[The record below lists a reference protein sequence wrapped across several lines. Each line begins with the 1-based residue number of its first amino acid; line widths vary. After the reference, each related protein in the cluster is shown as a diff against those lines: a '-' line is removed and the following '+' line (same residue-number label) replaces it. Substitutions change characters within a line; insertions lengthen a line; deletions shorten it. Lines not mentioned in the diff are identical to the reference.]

1 LPGDVRL
8 PVSRPPCPWSRRRSR
23 EAAGQRLGLGGVFP
37 TGTLLGCLATARS
50 EMLLAGPS
58 YTPGVRVRS
67 VQIGQLCSRKRQAPA
82 RRHLRGC
89 ESDGASL
96 GAQRGLGFHAISP
109 ALPSAL
115 PPAPVTWGASLPPAG
130 PRGPGCAV
138 RGPWRGCAGRSLG
151 EAESPATMEGRS
163 SAGQDAPESVSL
175 EIPHPGPGGS
185 KGCVPGQCPAVSLP
199 GAGCPPILG
208 LAAVSPPI

>member
-1 LPGDVRL
+1 MPLESEEKQGSCWAATGLGWGLPDRD
-8 PVSRPPCPWSRRRSR
+8 PARVSGHRKERDAVGRAELHAWSACQKRTNRPALLT
-23 EAAGQRLGLGGVFP
+23 EAAG
-37 TGTLLGCLATARS
+37 
-50 EMLLAGPS
+50 AG
-58 YTPGVRVRS
+58 
-67 VQIGQLCSRKRQAPA
+67 

-115 PPAPVTWGASLPPAG
+115 PPAPVTWGASLPPAS

-199 GAGCPPILG
+199 GADCPPILG
-208 LAAVSPPI
+208 SAAVSPPI